1 MNRVKYIGLD
11 VHQATISIAVLDANG
26 KLIMQSVIATQ
37 ASTLLDF
44 IRGLRGELHVTFE
57 EGTAAQW
64 LYAVLKPHVSQVLVC
79 DPRKSARMNTGNKN
93 DRIDA
98 RKLAELLRAGQLSAV
113 FHDDSGAVRTLR
125 ELARSYLNLTQ
136 DLTRVMNRIKG
147 VYRSQAIPCA
157 GKRVYSLR
165 YRSEWL
171 EQLQQPGQRRRADR
185 LYAQL
190 DLLQPLRQQA
200 RRELL
205 TESRRYDVRNVL
217 QQIPMVGP
225 VRAALLIALI
235 QTPHRFR
242 NKRLFWTYSGLG
254 IKTKSSGDYV
264 LQDGQLRQTN
274 KNRLTRGLK
283 ENHNHDLKWLF
294 KSMAQAASMTAGPLQ
309 DYYQGLLQKGIRPA
323 MARLTLARKIA
334 AIILVLWKKGASF
347 DPTKLTTQAA

>member
-1 MNRVKYIGLD
+1 MKSLKYIGLD

-37 ASTLLDF
+37 ASTILDF
-44 IRGLRGELHVTFE
+44 ICGVRGELHIAFE
-57 EGTAAQW
+57 EGTAAHW
-64 LYAVLKPHVSQVLVC
+64 LYGLLKPHVGSVVVC
-79 DPRKSARMNTGNKN
+79 DSRKSARMTTGSKN
-93 DRIDA
+93 DRIEA
-98 RKLAELLRAGQLSAV
+98 RNLAELLRGGQLSSV
-113 FHDDSGAVRTLR
+113 FHDDVGVRTLR
-125 ELARSYLNLTQ
+125 ELARSYLALTQ
-136 DLTRVMNRIKG
+136 DVTRVMNRIKG
-147 VYRSQAIPCA
+147 IYRSQAIPCA
-157 GKRVYSLR
+157 GKRVYTLR

-190 DLLQPLRQQA
+190 DLLQPLRQQV

-205 TESRRYDVRNVL
+205 AESRRYDVRKLL

-254 IKTKSSGDYV
+254 IKTESSGDYV
-264 LQDGQLRQTN
+264 LRDGQLHQTN

-294 KSMAQAASMTAGPLQ
+294 KSMAQAASMTSGPLQ

-334 AIILVLWKKGASF
+334 AIVLVLWKKGASF

>member
-1 MNRVKYIGLD
+1 MKSVKYIGLD

-26 KLIMQSVIATQ
+26 KLVMQSVIATQ
-37 ASTLLDF
+37 ASTILDF
-44 IRGLRGELHVTFE
+44 LHGLRGELHVTFE

-64 LYAVLKPHVSQVLVC
+64 LYALLKPHVSRVLVC

-113 FHDDSGAVRTLR
+113 FHDDTGAVRTLR

-136 DLTRVMNRIKG
+136 DVTRVMNRIKG
-147 VYRSQAIPCA
+147 VYRSQAIACA
-157 GKRVYSLR
+157 SKRVYTLR
-165 YRSEWL
+165 HRSEWL

-200 RRELL
+200 CRELL
-205 TESRRYDVRNVL
+205 AESRKYPVRSLL
-217 QQIPMVGP
+217 QQIPVVGP
-225 VRAALLIALI
+225 IRAALLIALI

-254 IKTKSSGDYV
+254 VQTESSGDYV
-264 LQDGQLRQTN
+264 VQNGELRQSN
-274 KNRLTRGLK
+274 KYVATRGLK
-283 ENHNHDLKWLF
+283 ENHNHDLKYLF

-309 DYYQGLLQKGIRPA
+309 DYYRGLLQKGIRPA
-323 MARLTLARKIA
+323 MARLTLARKLA
-334 AIILVLWKKGASF
+334 AIVLVLWKKGASF